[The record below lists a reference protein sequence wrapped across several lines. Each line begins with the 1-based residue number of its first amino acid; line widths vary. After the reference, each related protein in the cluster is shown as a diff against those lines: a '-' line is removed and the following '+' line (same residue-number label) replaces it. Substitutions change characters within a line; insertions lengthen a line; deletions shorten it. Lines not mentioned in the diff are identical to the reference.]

1 VGLVSTVAEA
11 SFSANAAVLVLSL
24 GIVIGLAYYEA
35 GGLSPGCLV
44 SCGVVALV
52 GVEEPLLLASIAVSA
67 GAAVAILRALRGTI
81 ILYGRRELIALMLVA
96 TVIQASIVV
105 LLVDLDPGDTHVA
118 VLTVIVPGLIA
129 YRFDRQPFVSTLMI
143 IVSAAALVASI
154 VLIGVV
160 TGAIPDSDAPGLDAD
175 AGIKLAIAL
184 VLVVPGMVVA
194 IRRYRRGLSESAST

>member
-1 VGLVSTVAEA
+1 VVLVSTVTDA
-11 SFSANAAVLVLSL
+11 SFSADAAVLVLSL

-35 GGLSPGCLV
+35 GGLSPGGLV
-44 SCGVVALV
+44 SCGVLAVI
-52 GVEEPLLLASIAVSA
+52 GVEEPLLLASVAVSA

-105 LLVDLDPGDTHVA
+105 LLVDLDPGDAHVA

-129 YRFDRQPFVSTLMI
+129 YRFDRQPFVPTLLI
-143 IVSAAALVASI
+143 VVSAAAMVAAI
-154 VLIGVV
+154 VLVGIV

-175 AGIKLAIAL
+175 AGIKLAVAV
-184 VLVVPGMVVA
+184 VLVMPGLVVA
-194 IRRYRRGLSESAST
+194 IRRYRRGLSESAAP